1 MKPFRLVSGV
11 ALALLG
17 VACATPPPEP
27 PAPPPP
33 PASSPPATSEAT
45 TVAASAPPPQV
56 AAPEPLATPPVPQGA
71 QTKRANICPG
81 GKYAALPVTETKAK
95 LIKDGFV
102 FVEGPVWYDQLGS
115 LLFSEMDFNADGSNG
130 PPSKIHL
137 LSPEHDVFT
146 FLDNSGSNGLGIDE
160 KGLVAATHTPQA
172 VTRIDLATK
181 QASRLVESIGGKK
194 FNSPNDLAISSN
206 GHIYFSDP
214 DWQLG
219 SRLNETGMTGVY
231 WLEPGGK
238 VSLVDGKLDKP
249 NGVSLSPD
257 DKTLYV
263 SALDDTVWAYAIN
276 PEGKPE
282 KRRPFA
288 TVEGPDGM
296 AVDCAGNLYVASHG
310 AGKVEVFDSA
320 GKKLSSIEVA
330 PKTTNAAFGGPD
342 RKTLYI
348 TAGTGVYAVPTQVPG
363 YPF

>member
-1 MKPFRLVSGV
+1 MKPFRLAGGV
-11 ALALLG
+11 AIALFG
-17 VACATPPPEP
+17 VACATPSPRP
-27 PAPPPP
+27 PAPAPLNPSGTAATPTASAASTPPP
-33 PASSPPATSEAT
+33 PRTA
-45 TVAASAPPPQV
+45 
-56 AAPEPLATPPVPQGA
+56 EPLGTPPTPQGK
-71 QTKRANICPG
+71 QTERAKICPG

-102 FVEGPVWYDQLGS
+102 FVEGPVWSDRMGALM
-115 LLFSEMDFNADGSNG
+115 FSEMDFNADGSKG
-130 PPSKIHL
+130 PPSKIYL
-137 LSPEHDVFT
+137 LRSDQKLFT
-146 FLDNSGSNGLGIDE
+146 FLHNSGSNGLAVDG
-160 KGLVAATHTPQA
+160 KFLLAATHAPQGL
-172 VTRIDLATK
+172 TRIDLASK
-181 QASRLVESIGGKK
+181 QRRLFVKNVGGKK
-194 FNSPNDLAISSN
+194 FNSPNDLCISSA

-219 SRLNETGMTGVY
+219 KRPNETGMTGVY
-231 WLEPGGK
+231 WVAPGGA

-288 TVEGPDGM
+288 KVEGPDGM
-296 AVDCAGNLYVASHG
+296 AVDCAGNLYVASHD
-310 AGKVEVFDSA
+310 AGKVEVFDKA